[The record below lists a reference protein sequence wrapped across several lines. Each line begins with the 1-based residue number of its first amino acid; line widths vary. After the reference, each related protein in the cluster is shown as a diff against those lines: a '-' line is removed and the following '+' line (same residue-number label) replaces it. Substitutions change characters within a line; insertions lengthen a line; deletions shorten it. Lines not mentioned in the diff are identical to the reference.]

1 MVFLSE
7 IKRYLTLCGKCGKL
21 INKWQDLQLFQQR
34 FQVIIETT
42 FGFVFCIVFM
52 WNFFSGSVAGNA
64 SGNDAVTSIKSL
76 QRPFFFHTPFAEC
89 RWYTNSCQA
98 GAGKR
103 NKKQKAHYQFH
114 LFPQLYPHL
123 NYGCLTYCMERE
135 IKQTD
140 EGTSQGDMWVSVES
154 QAG

>member
-1 MVFLSE
+1 MTGCATFPAAISSHHWNHVCFSFLHHFHVEFFLGSAA
-7 IKRYLTLCGKCGKL
+7 GKTHREMMPSH
-21 INKWQDLQLFQQR
+21 QL
-34 FQVIIETT
+34 
-42 FGFVFCIVFM
+42 
-52 WNFFSGSVAGNA
+52 SHYK
-64 SGNDAVTSIKSL
+64 D
-76 QRPFFFHTPFAEC
+76 PFFPLC
-89 RWYTNSCQA
+89 RYTNSCQA
-98 GAGKR
+98 SAGKG

>member
-1 MVFLSE
+1 MVFSSQ
-7 IKRYLTLCGKCGKL
+7 IKYYLILCGKCGKF
-21 INKWQDLQLFQQR
+21 INKWQETQLLLKPFFLVSFSCGCFIFFFFFFLVEWLEIRQKND
-34 FQVIIETT
+34 
-42 FGFVFCIVFM
+42 IVP
-52 WNFFSGSVAGNA
+52 
-64 SGNDAVTSIKSL
+64 SIKSL
-76 QRPFFFHTPFAEC
+76 QRPFFFLQSAINLTTAVKPEW
-89 RWYTNSCQA
+89 R
-98 GAGKR
+98 
-103 NKKQKAHYQFH
+103 KKQKSKKTKQKKTHYQFH

>member
-1 MVFLSE
+1 ME
-7 IKRYLTLCGKCGKL
+7 EK
-21 INKWQDLQLFQQR
+21 
-34 FQVIIETT
+34 
-42 FGFVFCIVFM
+42 
-52 WNFFSGSVAGNA
+52 
-64 SGNDAVTSIKSL
+64 
-76 QRPFFFHTPFAEC
+76 
-89 RWYTNSCQA
+89 
-98 GAGKR
+98 
-103 NKKQKAHYQFH
+103 KKQKKKHNYQFY

>member
-1 MVFLSE
+1 MVFPSE
-7 IKRYLTLCGKCGKL
+7 IKYYLILCGKCGKL
-21 INKWQDLQLFQQR
+21 INKWQDPQLFQQR
-34 FQVIIETT
+34 FQVIIGTTLVFLHRFHVEFLGVQWLETHPEL
-42 FGFVFCIVFM
+42 M
-52 WNFFSGSVAGNA
+52 PSHQLSHYKDRFFPPPPFQSAT
-64 SGNDAVTSIKSL
+64 DIPTAVKLARKKEIK
-76 QRPFFFHTPFAEC
+76 
-89 RWYTNSCQA
+89 
-98 GAGKR
+98 
-103 NKKQKAHYQFH
+103 NKKTHYQFH